1 MDEDESA
8 TDCSSFI
15 RNRHQEGYEE
25 GKADGIAQGMEQGSQ
40 SAKSEAA
47 KKLHAMMKLRKISL
61 RKKLQLFF

>member
-25 GKADGIAQGMEQGSQ
+25 GKADGSQ